1 MTRQPTGEDQPLNFQ
16 PLKRSRRPLAAGDIF
31 VMKLPTLKYLFGRV
45 ILTPDYPRLG
55 PTPHAHLLYVYRW
68 QSDRMEPDLSE
79 LTPGNLL
86 IPPQWTNRLG
96 WIRGFHQTIAHY
108 PLTVADRLP
117 VHCFYSASRRVFLDE
132 RGNRLPQRLEP
143 CGEWGLGGYYLLDRD
158 ISKAL
163 GMPHW
168 TDDVR
173 PEGLG
178 KQRR

>member
-1 MTRQPTGEDQPLNFQ
+1 MTRQRAGEDQPLNFHL
-16 PLKRSRRPLAAGDIF
+16 LKRSRRLLSAGDIF

-79 LTPGNLL
+79 LTPRNLL

-96 WIRGFHQTIAHY
+96 WIRGFHQTVAHY

-117 VHCFYSASRRVFLDE
+117 VHCFHSVLRRAYVDETGRPVPRRV
-132 RGNRLPQRLEP
+132 EP
-143 CGEWGLGGYYLLDRD
+143 CGVWGLGGYYLLDRD

-163 GMPHW
+163 GIPHW
-168 TDDVR
+168 TDNVP
-173 PEGLG
+173 PESLG
-178 KQRR
+178 RRC